1 MQRFLFWLL
10 LLLGIGLSALLYLKF
25 TLPHENS
32 TVYLKSAPNDPII
45 GYVVEKDK
53 YIVIEKDGAQQ
64 LYPWDEIKSITG
76 PKPIHSRTATFGY
89 WLDKLD
95 FLSSLGVLAALVVFS
110 AGLYQYQQGLLWKR
124 EEFLANILPTFESQ
138 NLSNARE
145 MLESLTQ
152 HRTARVQL
160 YPERKSTGAD
170 YVDLTKSQIID
181 ALAIRIDNPSD
192 DALRIRAAFDSFLD
206 RFEILDGYIRSGI
219 VAKRSV
225 HVHSGYWLDL
235 LGRHDKLDEDFRTR
249 LMSYAKFYGYEG
261 FLSLIGRYN
270 YVHRLLW
277 RGKPAAK
284 E

>member
-1 MQRFLFWLL
+1 MQRFLYWVLL
-10 LLLGIGLSALLYLKF
+10 LLVGIGLSVLIYLKF
-25 TLPHENS
+25 TVPQENS
-32 TVYLKSAPNDPII
+32 TVYLKAEGSQPII
-45 GYVVEKDK
+45 GYVIEKDK

-76 PKPIHSRTATFGY
+76 PKPIPSRTATFSY

-110 AGLYQYQQGLLWKR
+110 VGLHQYQQGLDWKR
-124 EEFLANILPTFESQ
+124 EEFLAHILPTFESQ

-152 HRTARVQL
+152 HRTAHVQL
-160 YPERKSTGAD
+160 YPEKKDAGGD

-181 ALAIRIDNPSD
+181 ALAIRIDNPSA

-206 RFEILDGYIRSGI
+206 RFEIIDRYIRSGV

-225 HVHSGYWLDL
+225 HAHSGYWLDL
-235 LGRHDKLDEDFRTR
+235 LGRHDKLDEDFRTQ
-249 LMSYAKFYGYEG
+249 LMNYAKFYGYDG
-261 FLSLIGRYN
+261 FISLIGRYN
-270 YVHRLLW
+270 YLHRLLW
-277 RGKPAAK
+277 RKKPNP
-284 E
+284 